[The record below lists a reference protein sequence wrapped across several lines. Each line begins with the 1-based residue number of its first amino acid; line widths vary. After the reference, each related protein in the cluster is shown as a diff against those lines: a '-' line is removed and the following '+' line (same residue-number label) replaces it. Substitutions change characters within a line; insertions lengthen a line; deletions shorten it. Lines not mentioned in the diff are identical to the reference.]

1 MNGSYNIIRKEFG
14 NDFFQLSDM
23 YKEVHITKLLLFVL
37 MENIPELKLE
47 NLVKK
52 DTILL
57 IKSKYNLSYEKIA
70 IILNISKA
78 YVAKIIKGSI
88 NAK

>member
-1 MNGSYNIIRKEFG
+1 
-14 NDFFQLSDM
+14 
-23 YKEVHITKLLLFVL
+23 

-70 IILNISKA
+70 IILDISKT

-88 NAK
+88 NAKQ